1 MPARAGTVE
10 GMRGEPNHLGD
21 YLRARRAL
29 VTPEQAGV
37 PASAGR
43 RVPGLRREEVAL
55 LAGIS
60 ADYYLRLE
68 RGRDRNPSE
77 QVLAAIAGVL
87 RLGDEGRA
95 HLLALAAAK
104 PRRPLPRAE
113 VVPDSVVKLL
123 PAFAGPAFVQG
134 RYFDVLA
141 ANEPAVAFSPR
152 WSAGR
157 NQLLD
162 VFLDPAEAAL
172 HPDWDGTTAC
182 YVSSLR
188 RSIGSGTDDPRFVAL
203 VEELTTSSPRFRDL
217 WSRHDVSTQ
226 RGTSLRL
233 DHPRVGALRLH
244 RDRLD
249 VSGTDGL
256 HLVVLHPEPGSR
268 DAEKLAELRPTRGAP
283 APWAASASWS

>member
-1 MPARAGTVE
+1 MS
-10 GMRGEPNHLGD
+10 GEPNHLGD

-37 PASAGR
+37 PATGGR

-87 RLGDEGRA
+87 RLDEEGTA
-95 HLLALAAAK
+95 HLLALAAAR
-104 PRRPLPRAE
+104 PRGHRSHTE
-113 VVPDSVVKLL
+113 VVPDGVVQLL
-123 PAFAGPAFVQG
+123 SAFSGPALVQN
-134 RYFDVLA
+134 RHFDVLA
-141 ANEPAVAFSPR
+141 ANEPAVALSPR

-162 VFLDPAEAAL
+162 VFLDPAERAL
-172 HPDWDGTTAC
+172 YPDWDGTTAC

-188 RSIGSGTDDPRFVAL
+188 RGIGADTGDPRFAAL
-203 VEELTTSSPRFRDL
+203 VAELTAHSARFRHL

-226 RGTSLRL
+226 RGTSLRF
-233 DHPRVGALRLH
+233 DHPRAGALRLH

-256 HLVVLHPEPGSR
+256 HLIVHHPQPGSP
-268 DAEKLAELRPTRGAP
+268 DEEKLASLTGLRPTRGAP
-283 APWAASASWS
+283 ARWAASASWS